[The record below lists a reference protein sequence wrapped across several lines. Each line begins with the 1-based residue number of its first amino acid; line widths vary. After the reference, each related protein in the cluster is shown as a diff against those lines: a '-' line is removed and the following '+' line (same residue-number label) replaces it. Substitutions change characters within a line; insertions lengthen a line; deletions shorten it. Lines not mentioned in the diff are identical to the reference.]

1 MEQTTQYALTPTQV
15 EILGVIMKNFNLSDW
30 LNEPDQ
36 SWIEEDGSKTYYE
49 DQFNEM
55 DFMFNS
61 TEEVEDNKTMV
72 EMLDEIGEFLQSID
86 DTDGQRQYCA
96 EALILQ
102 SIIWSASNGYDGLGI
117 LEICKNKWCDL
128 VEEMSR

>member
-1 MEQTTQYALTPTQV
+1 MEQTKQYALTPTQV
-15 EILGVIMKNFNLSDW
+15 ELLGVIMKNFNLSDW

-61 TEEVEDNKTMV
+61 TEEVEDNKTIV
-72 EMLDEIGEFLQSID
+72 DMLDEIEEFLQSID
-86 DTDGQRQYCA
+86 ETDGQRQYYA
-96 EALILQ
+96 EALILH
-102 SIIWSASNGYDGLGI
+102 STLWSVSSLYEGLGM
-117 LEICKNKWCDL
+117 LDTCKTKWCNL
-128 VEEMSR
+128 VEENM